1 MTPLPPAA
9 DRFQSLDALRG
20 LALLGILLMNIDTFV
35 RPLQDA
41 STLMVW
47 SADAAGT
54 AHWVLDVLVRGKF
67 WMLFSLLF
75 GMGFALV
82 WARHAPDD
90 VPRAQR
96 WGRRR
101 AVALMGLG
109 LLHIVLLWNGDILL
123 LYGLTALALVACM
136 RWQPRTQ
143 LCAGLALYIGLWLLI
158 GWLTTLLGQD
168 GRALAETETE
178 GRQQAARAAALYAE
192 GSFLQVSM
200 FRVSE
205 FIDLVLPSMLLMQ
218 LPVTLAVFLLGVW
231 LVRTG
236 RVLAP
241 HDHRTFWRMA
251 ALGGAALA
259 APLLGWSLQV
269 RQDLDA
275 ASPLINW
282 ALADVLHALASLP
295 MVCSY
300 LGLWMLWSTSGTS
313 GHLKRLLA
321 PAGRM
326 SLSLYLLQS
335 LVCSLIFFGYGAGL
349 YGQVDRWGQ
358 VQIALVLFIAQC
370 VLASF
375 WLRRFRQG
383 PIEALVKAWVARA

>member
-1 MTPLPPAA
+1 MNRLPSGA
-9 DRFQSLDALRG
+9 DRLQSLDALRG

-41 STLMVW
+41 SSIMIW
-47 SADAAGT
+47 SPDAAGT

-75 GMGFALV
+75 GMGFAMV
-82 WARHAPDD
+82 WARHAPAD
-90 VPRAQR
+90 VPRARR

-101 AVALMGLG
+101 AVALIVLG

-143 LCAGLALYIGLWLLI
+143 LAAALVLYIGLWLLV
-158 GWLTTLLGQD
+158 GWLTTLLGQI
-168 GRALAETETE
+168 GPAVAEMETEA
-178 GRQQAARAAALYAE
+178 RQQAARAATVYAE

-205 FIDLVLPSMLLMQ
+205 FIELVLPSMLLMQ
-218 LPVTLAVFLLGVW
+218 VPVTLAVFLLGVW

-241 HDHRTFWRMA
+241 QEHRNFWRVA
-251 ALGGAALA
+251 ALGGALLA
-259 APLLGWSLQV
+259 APLLGWSLQT

-275 ASPLINW
+275 ASLHINW

-295 MVCSY
+295 MVLSY
-300 LGLWMLWSTSGTS
+300 LSLWMLWSTTPSSG
-313 GHLKRLLA
+313 RLTRRLA

-358 VQIALVLFIAQC
+358 VQIAGVLFMAQC
-370 VLASF
+370 ALAVF

-383 PIEALVKAWVARA
+383 PVEALVKTWVARA

>member
-1 MTPLPPAA
+1 MNPSQPA
-9 DRFQSLDALRG
+9 DRLQSLDALRG

-41 STLMVW
+41 SSVMIW
-47 SADAAGT
+47 SPDAAGT

-82 WARHAPDD
+82 WARHAPAEE
-90 VPRAQR
+90 PRARR

-101 AVALMGLG
+101 AVALIGLG

-136 RWQPRTQ
+136 RWKTRTQ
-143 LCAGLALYIGLWLLI
+143 LAAGLVLYIGLWLLVA
-158 GWLTTLLGQD
+158 WLTTVLAQD
-168 GRALAETETE
+168 GRVLAEMEAE
-178 GRQQAARAAALYAE
+178 GRQQAARAAAVYA
-192 GSFLQVSM
+192 GGNFLQVSM

-205 FIDLVLPSMLLMQ
+205 FIELVLPSMLLMQ
-218 LPVTLAVFLLGVW
+218 IPVTLAVFLLGVW

-241 HDHRTFWRMA
+241 QDHRNFWRVA
-251 ALGGAALA
+251 ALGGAVLA
-259 APLLGWSLQV
+259 APLLSWSLQI

-282 ALADVLHALASLP
+282 ALADALHALASLP
-295 MVCSY
+295 MVFSY

-313 GHLKRLLA
+313 GHLKRLLE

-358 VQIALVLFIAQC
+358 VQIAGVLFVAQC
-370 VLASF
+370 VFATF

-383 PIEALVKAWVARA
+383 PAEALVKAWVVRA